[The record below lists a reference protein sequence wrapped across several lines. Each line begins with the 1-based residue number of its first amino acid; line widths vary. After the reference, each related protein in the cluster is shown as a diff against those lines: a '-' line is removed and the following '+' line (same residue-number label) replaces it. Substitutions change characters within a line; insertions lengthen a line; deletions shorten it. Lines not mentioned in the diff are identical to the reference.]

1 MLSIYL
7 DNISYLDRPTKEAVM
22 EHDDEF
28 TLPLPPPPP
37 GHDVVFFKRVLGPGE
52 ESDDILVR
60 KLPADSA
67 RRFRAAAGGRA
78 LTHAQYLAALVQLH
92 DAMRALADG
101 GDERVRAELERLGLG
116 TVTV

>member
-1 MLSIYL
+1 MSSINL
-7 DNISYLDRPTKEAVM
+7 DNIGYLDRLPEEAVM

-60 KLPADSA
+60 KLPADAA